1 MGVNSFTGEI
11 PSWFGALPQLQI
23 LGLRN
28 NTFSGTIPPS
38 LFNSSKLQIL
48 SLRFNSLNGS
58 IPEEIGNCSSLQI
71 LNLNYNRL
79 TGPIPHDIRKCRELE
94 VMTLSYN
101 HFNGEIPS
109 EIGSLS
115 MQILSLYN
123 NSLSGPIPS
132 SIFNISTLK
141 NLELSYNPFSGS
153 LPLKFSLPNLE
164 ELLLHNTE
172 LSGEIPSSITNA
184 SKLTLLELSKNSF
197 SGSVPNFGNLRF
209 LQTLRIWGNNLSGV
223 ESELGFLSSLV
234 DCRSLEILEISG
246 NPLNGILPASI
257 GNLSTSLRDFY
268 ARDCNITGVIPNTIG
283 NLSSLLRLALRG
295 NQLTGPIPQT
305 IGKLKKLEGLE
316 LSRNRLHGY
325 IPPDLCRLSSM
336 VELYL
341 SDNILTGHVPG
352 CLGDIKSLRYIYL
365 SSNKLD
371 SVIPSNFWNLR
382 DLLFLNLSS
391 NYLSGQLSSQIASF
405 KAIYQLDLSH
415 NQLSGEIPNSIDGC
429 QSLGYLFLSN
439 NNLEGSIPPSL
450 GNIRGLT
457 TLDLSNNSLSGSIPE
472 SLEGL
477 VFLQYF
483 NVSYNKL
490 EGEIPARGPF
500 INFTAQTFLNNS
512 ALCGEHRFQ
521 VPTCI
526 KKGMTKSRQNKGV
539 QLMKYILPPFIS
551 VIILAI
557 IIVIV
562 LIRRR
567 KLKRVQAPIDIAL
580 GFNWII
586 VSYIELARGTNAF
599 SAANLLGRGSFGSVF
614 KATLS
619 NGFDVAVKVFNFQSE
634 RAVRS
639 FDTECEILSN
649 IRHRNLVRI
658 IGCCSNTEF
667 KALILGYMPNGSL
680 EKWLHSGNHCLDL
693 IQRLQIA
700 IDVALALEYLHHGHP
715 FPVVHCDIK
724 PGNVLLDDD
733 MVAHLGDFGISKLFV
748 DGEIMVQTKT
758 LATIG
763 YAAPEY
769 GSEGKVS
776 TNGDVYSYGILL
788 LEIFTVKKPAD
799 DMFSEQMSL
808 KEWVHKALQDN
819 AVSEVAAPGL
829 LTREENQHIFA
840 KLEEC
845 VSAIFSLAMK
855 CLAIAPDERINM
867 IETVASLK
875 RIKGTIV
882 SGTTRRQQYALS

>member
-1 MGVNSFTGEI
+1 M
-11 PSWFGALPQLQI
+11 PSELSL
-23 LGLRN
+23 
-28 NTFSGTIPPS
+28 PS
-38 LFNSSKLQIL
+38 L
-48 SLRFNSLNGS
+48 
-58 IPEEIGNCSSLQI
+58 
-71 LNLNYNRL
+71 
-79 TGPIPHDIRKCRELE
+79 
-94 VMTLSYN
+94 
-101 HFNGEIPS
+101 
-109 EIGSLS
+109 
-115 MQILSLYN
+115 
-123 NSLSGPIPS
+123 
-132 SIFNISTLK
+132 
-141 NLELSYNPFSGS
+141 
-153 LPLKFSLPNLE
+153 
-164 ELLLHNTE
+164 ELLFLGHNE

-184 SKLTLLELSKNSF
+184 SKLTQLDLSNNSF
-197 SGSVPNFGNLRF
+197 SGSVPHFGNLRL
-209 LQTLRIWGNNLSGV
+209 LQTLRIWDNNLSGA
-223 ESELGFLSSLV
+223 EFPSQELGFLSSLAN
-234 DCRSLEILEISG
+234 CRSLEILQISG

-257 GNLSTSLRDFY
+257 GNLSTSLTDFIAGY
-268 ARDCNITGVIPNTIG
+268 CNITGVIPNTIG
-283 NLSSLLRLALRG
+283 NLSSLQRLSLTG
-295 NQLTGPIPQT
+295 NQLTGLIPQT
-305 IGKLKKLEGLE
+305 IGKLKNLQGLS
-316 LSRNRLHGY
+316 LNGNRLHGY
-325 IPPDLCRLSSM
+325 IPPDLCRPSNM
-336 VELYL
+336 VWLDL
-341 SDNILTGHVPG
+341 GDNILTGPIPE
-352 CLGDIKSLRYIYL
+352 CLGDVQSLRNIYL
-365 SSNKLD
+365 YSNMLN
-371 SVIPSNFWNLR
+371 SVIPSNLWNLR
-382 DLLFLNLSS
+382 DLLILNLSS
-391 NYLSGQLSSQIASF
+391 NYLSGQLSPEIASF

-415 NQLSGEIPNSIDGC
+415 NQLSGDIPNSIDGC

-450 GNIRGLT
+450 GKIKGLT

-512 ALCGEHRFQ
+512 ALCGEHR
-521 VPTCI
+521 
-526 KKGMTKSRQNKGV
+526 
-539 QLMKYILPPFIS
+539 
-551 VIILAI
+551 
-557 IIVIV
+557 
-562 LIRRR
+562 RR
-567 KLKRVQAPIDIAL
+567 KLKRVQAPTDIAL
-580 GFNWII
+580 GVNWRII
-586 VSYIELARGTNAF
+586 SYIELARGTNAF
-599 SAANLLGRGSFGSVF
+599 SAANLLGSGSFGSVF

-619 NGFDVAVKVFNFQSE
+619 DGFDVAVKVFNLQSE

-658 IGCCSNTEF
+658 IGCCSNTES

-724 PGNVLLDDD
+724 PSNVLLDED
-733 MVAHLGDFGISKLFV
+733 MVAHLADFGISKLFD

-788 LEIFTVKKPAD
+788 LEIFTKKKPVD

-808 KEWVHKALQDN
+808 KEWVHKALQDY

-829 LTREENQHIFA
+829 LTREQNQHIFA

-845 VSAIFSLAMK
+845 VSSILSLAMK

-867 IETVASLK
+867 IETVATLK
-875 RIKGTIV
+875 RIKGNIV
-882 SGTTRRQQYALS
+882 SGTTRRQQYALSITVGQ